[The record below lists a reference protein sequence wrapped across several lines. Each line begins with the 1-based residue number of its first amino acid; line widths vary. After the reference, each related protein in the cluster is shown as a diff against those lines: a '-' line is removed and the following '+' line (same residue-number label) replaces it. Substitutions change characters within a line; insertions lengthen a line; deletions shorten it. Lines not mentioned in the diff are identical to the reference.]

1 MSKPD
6 EIEEPRGSFE
16 ESVWE

>member
-1 MSKPD
+1 MSELD